1 MSRASL
7 LVLIHRELAA
17 DLLRHLPIQS
27 LAATRSMHLV
37 GHSFGALVALE
48 QQAPAAVWPMMP
60 WANDQRGIVALSSPL
75 TTQRQ
80 ESQTLGCKG

>member
-1 MSRASL
+1 
-7 LVLIHRELAA
+7 
-17 DLLRHLPIQS
+17 
-27 LAATRSMHLV
+27 MHLV